1 MLTIVPTTSLTI
13 IPGLVKVR
21 KHRSVTYMS
30 FNDLK
35 TSILSAVVVP
45 ILVLSSST
53 VSPSFAETVA
63 SKDIVAITSLDKG
76 KQSTVSKEAS
86 DRSSLENL
94 SDRVGKNENSIIEI
108 IEDIKDLMKGL
119 NEVKSDL
126 RGTIVLIVVVS
137 TLLLIRSEVNNNEMK
152 KEMKINKA
160 ESDAKMAKADVKM
173 AKADAKMDRN
183 FMITTGLSAGAL
195 LVSLVMTLA
204 NKK

>member
-137 TLLLIRSEVNNNEMK
+137 TLLLIRSEVNNNEIK

-160 ESDAKMAKADVKM
+160 ESDAKM

-195 LVSLVMTLA
+195 LVSIVMTLA

>member
-152 KEMKINKA
+152 EEMKINKA
-160 ESDAKMAKADVKM
+160 ESDAKM

-195 LVSLVMTLA
+195 LVSIVMTLA

>member
-1 MLTIVPTTSLTI
+1 MMFTLIITIVFILMLTIPATSLTI
-13 IPGLVKVR
+13 IPGLVNVR

-30 FNDLK
+30 FSDLK

-53 VSPSFAETVA
+53 VSPSFAATVA

-86 DRSSLENL
+86 DRSSFENL
-94 SDRVGKNENSIIEI
+94 SVSDRVGKNEN
-108 IEDIKDLMKGL
+108 DIKDLR
-119 NEVKSDL
+119 SDL
-126 RGTIVLIVVVS
+126 RVLIVLIIVGS
-137 TLLLIRSEVNNNEMK
+137 TLLLIRLEVNNNEVK
-152 KEMKINKA
+152 KEMKIIQA
-160 ESDAKMAKADVKM
+160 ES
-173 AKADAKMDRN
+173 DAKMDRN

-195 LVSLVMTLA
+195 LVSIVMTLA